1 MPDTLQPI
9 PQKMWD
15 LFANTSAVRLVP
27 EMAAQRIEEDRTI
40 VIGAKAG
47 PEFCATHA
55 LHEMAHLVEIDTRR
69 MGMHA
74 WGLRIKSKQVVL
86 GQIFYEPRTHQ
97 LTDRELRVIALQASV
112 APHLGL
118 DFDIEDWAIS
128 LRWLSD
134 TAFVPIEDGSA
145 PHGENSTH
153 GLEYAEI
160 GASQQRWRVA
170 QVHEYMKTSYTAEF
184 FFTEWDRRLKILEKR
199 KKRHLRKN
207 K

>member
-15 LFANTSAVRLVP
+15 LFANTSAIRLVP
-27 EMAAQRIEEDRTI
+27 EISAQRIEEDRTV
-40 VIGAKAG
+40 VIGAVAG
-47 PEFCATHA
+47 PKLCATHA

-69 MGMHA
+69 MGMFG
-74 WGLRIKSKQVVL
+74 WGLRIINKQVIM
-86 GQIFYEPRTHQ
+86 GQVYYEPLTHQ
-97 LTDRELRVIALQASV
+97 ITDRELRVIALQASV

-118 DFDIEDWAIS
+118 DFDIEDWAES
-128 LRWLSD
+128 LVYLSD

-145 PHGENSTH
+145 PYGENSTH

-170 QVHEYMKTSYTAEF
+170 QVHEYMKTYTAEF
-184 FFTEWDRRLKILEKR
+184 FFTEWERRLKLLEQR
-199 KKRHLRKN
+199 KKRHLRKS